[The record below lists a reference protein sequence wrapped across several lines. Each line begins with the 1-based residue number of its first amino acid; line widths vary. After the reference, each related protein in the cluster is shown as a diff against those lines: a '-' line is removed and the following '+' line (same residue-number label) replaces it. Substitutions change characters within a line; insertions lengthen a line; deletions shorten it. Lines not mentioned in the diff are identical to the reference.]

1 MGRPAS
7 PRTRTNQWERGQRSG
22 VFCRAAGRAARPG
35 LRVCRPWSAPGPCA
49 AGRIPAPWTPG
60 RAAQPAT
67 VGTGPSPVHAGGEAG
82 GGSGLCQQPGKD
94 APAPRS
100 PPPHPR
106 PRAGCAPRGFGHA
119 PLTSDDSS
127 GPRPGDQSAL
137 SGTAECGAGRPQPPR
152 ACGLGGSAPS
162 QLSGHTA
169 QPPTNPSQN
178 EATWRQRPRA
188 GGRLCVRQA
197 EARTARPPGAV
208 GCWLGKVLS
217 VPHTYGQGD
226 RPAPSELTMV
236 TGHRAK
242 ERPPRPTK
250 DMQTSLERCWEKR
263 GCHCGG
269 PWVSPRPAGRSRPP
283 SPPPCRPAG
292 GVILASSDACVGLVF
307 NHEEQSLR

>member
-22 VFCRAAGRAARPG
+22 VFFRAAGRAARPG

-94 APAPRS
+94 VPAPRS

-197 EARTARPPGAV
+197 EARTAQATRRCRMLAREGSQCSPHVWTRRPPSA
-208 GCWLGKVLS
+208 
-217 VPHTYGQGD
+217 Q
-226 RPAPSELTMV
+226 
-236 TGHRAK
+236 
-242 ERPPRPTK
+242 
-250 DMQTSLERCWEKR
+250 
-263 GCHCGG
+263 
-269 PWVSPRPAGRSRPP
+269 RPAGLQWSLAIGPKRGPPDPQRTCRRAWSAAGRSAGATAEAPGCRRGRLGGAGLRLLLPAA
-283 SPPPCRPAG
+283 RPAE
-292 GVILASSDACVGLVF
+292 LF
-307 NHEEQSLR
+307 

>member
-1 MGRPAS
+1 MGEGPAKWRFLQS
-7 PRTRTNQWERGQRSG
+7 RW
-22 VFCRAAGRAARPG
+22 AGRQAGTSCLQALERP
-35 LRVCRPWSAPGPCA
+35 RPVRGWPHPSTVDPGPGGSA
-49 AGRIPAPWTPG
+49 SDRGHG
-60 RAAQPAT
+60 AQPR
-67 VGTGPSPVHAGGEAG
+67 HAGGEAG

-94 APAPRS
+94 APAPHS

-106 PRAGCAPRGFGHA
+106 PRAGCAPRGFGHT

-188 GGRLCVRQA
+188 WGRLCVRQA

-226 RPAPSELTMV
+226 RPAPSAQRAYNGHWPSGQREAPQTHKGHADELGALLGEARV
-236 TGHRAK
+236 
-242 ERPPRPTK
+242 P
-250 DMQTSLERCWEKR
+250 LR
-263 GCHCGG
+263 GPLGVAAAG
-269 PWVSPRPAGRSRPP
+269 WAEQASVSS
-283 SPPPCRPAG
+283 SPPPGRRSYFS
-292 GVILASSDACVGLVF
+292 IL
-307 NHEEQSLR
+307 

>member
-1 MGRPAS
+1 MGEGPAKWRFLQS
-7 PRTRTNQWERGQRSG
+7 RW
-22 VFCRAAGRAARPG
+22 AGRQAGTSCLQALERP
-35 LRVCRPWSAPGPCA
+35 RPVRGWPH
-49 AGRIPAPWTPG
+49 
-60 RAAQPAT
+60 
-67 VGTGPSPVHAGGEAG
+67 PSPVDPGPGGSASDRGHGAQPRHAGGEAG

-283 SPPPCRPAG
+283 SPPPCRSAG

>member
-1 MGRPAS
+1 MAFSSEPLGGPPGRDFVSAGLGAPQARARLAASQHRGPRAGRLSQRPWARGPAPS
-7 PRTRTNQWERGQRSG
+7 MREARQAVAVGFASSRARTR
-22 VFCRAAGRAARPG
+22 
-35 LRVCRPWSAPGPCA
+35 LH
-49 AGRIPAPWTPG
+49 PA
-60 RAAQPAT
+60 
-67 VGTGPSPVHAGGEAG
+67 
-82 GGSGLCQQPGKD
+82 
-94 APAPRS
+94 
-100 PPPHPR
+100 PHPR

-197 EARTARPPGAV
+197 EARMARPPGAV
-208 GCWLGKVLS
+208 GSWLGKVLS

-226 RPAPSELTMV
+226 RPAPS
-236 TGHRAK
+236 A
-242 ERPPRPTK
+242 
-250 DMQTSLERCWEKR
+250 Q
-263 GCHCGG
+263 
-269 PWVSPRPAGRSRPP
+269 RPAGLQWSLAIGPKRGPPDPQRTCRRAWSAAGRSAGATAGAPGCRRGRLGGAGLRLLLPAA
-283 SPPPCRPAG
+283 RPAE
-292 GVILASSDACVGLVF
+292 LF
-307 NHEEQSLR
+307 

>member
-22 VFCRAAGRAARPG
+22 VFFRAAGRAARPG

-197 EARTARPPGAV
+197 EARTAGPPGAV

-226 RPAPSELTMV
+226 RPAPSAQRAYNGHWPSGQREAPQTHKGHADELGALLGEARV
-236 TGHRAK
+236 
-242 ERPPRPTK
+242 P
-250 DMQTSLERCWEKR
+250 LR
-263 GCHCGG
+263 GPLGVAAAG
-269 PWVSPRPAGRSRPP
+269 WAEQASVSS
-283 SPPPCRPAG
+283 SPPPGRRSYFS
-292 GVILASSDACVGLVF
+292 IL
-307 NHEEQSLR
+307 

>member
-1 MGRPAS
+1 MAFSSEPLGRPPGRDFVSADLGAPQARARLAAS
-7 PRTRTNQWERGQRSG
+7 QHRGPRAGRLSQRPWARGPAPPCGRRGRRWQWALP
-22 VFCRAAGRAARPG
+22 AAGQ
-35 LRVCRPWSAPGPCA
+35 
-49 AGRIPAPWTPG
+49 G
-60 RAAQPAT
+60 RACTPLPT
-67 VGTGPSPVHAGGEAG
+67 
-82 GGSGLCQQPGKD
+82 
-94 APAPRS
+94 
-100 PPPHPR
+100 PPPR

-178 EATWRQRPRA
+178 QATWRQRPRA

-226 RPAPSELTMV
+226 RPAPSAQRAYNGHWPSGQREAPQTHKGHADELGALLGEARV
-236 TGHRAK
+236 PLR
-242 ERPPRPTK
+242 
-250 DMQTSLERCWEKR
+250 
-263 GCHCGG
+263 GG

-283 SPPPCRPAG
+283 SPPPRRPARRSYFS
-292 GVILASSDACVGLVF
+292 IL
-307 NHEEQSLR
+307 

>member
-1 MGRPAS
+1 MGEGPAKWRFLQSRWAGRQAGTSCLQTLERPRPVRGWPHPSTVDPGPGGSAS
-7 PRTRTNQWERGQRSG
+7 DRGHRAQPRPCGRRGRRWQWALP
-22 VFCRAAGRAARPG
+22 AAGQ
-35 LRVCRPWSAPGPCA
+35 
-49 AGRIPAPWTPG
+49 G
-60 RAAQPAT
+60 RACTPLPT
-67 VGTGPSPVHAGGEAG
+67 
-82 GGSGLCQQPGKD
+82 
-94 APAPRS
+94 
-100 PPPHPR
+100 PPPR

-137 SGTAECGAGRPQPPR
+137 SGTAKCGAGRPQPPR

-178 EATWRQRPRA
+178 EAAWRQRPRA

-226 RPAPSELTMV
+226 RPAPSAQRAYNGHWPSGQREAPQTHKGHADELGALLGEARV
-236 TGHRAK
+236 
-242 ERPPRPTK
+242 P
-250 DMQTSLERCWEKR
+250 LR
-263 GCHCGG
+263 GPLGVAAAG
-269 PWVSPRPAGRSRPP
+269 WAEQASVSS
-283 SPPPCRPAG
+283 SPPPGRRSYFS
-292 GVILASSDACVGLVF
+292 IL
-307 NHEEQSLR
+307 